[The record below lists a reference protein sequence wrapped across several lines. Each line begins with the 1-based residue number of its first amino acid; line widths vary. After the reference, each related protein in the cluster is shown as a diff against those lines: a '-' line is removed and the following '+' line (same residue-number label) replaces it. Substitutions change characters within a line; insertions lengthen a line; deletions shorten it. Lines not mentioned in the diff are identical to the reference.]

1 MGAAPAKCVPTGER
15 HFPSTPAVTMGAMF
29 VARLICSDSDCAEE
43 QEIHAGSLA
52 ELERLLCDCGCTLEL
67 IAWPDW
73 VDDGAEVVALR
84 GRLAAVS
91 LPAAA

>member
-1 MGAAPAKCVPTGER
+1 MRP
-15 HFPSTPAVTMGAMF
+15 MF

-43 QEIHAGSLA
+43 QEVHAGSLA
-52 ELERLLCDCGCTLEL
+52 ELERLLCNCGCALEL

-73 VDDGAEVVALR
+73 AEDEARVILLR
-84 GRLAAVS
+84 GRPATES

>member
-1 MGAAPAKCVPTGER
+1 
-15 HFPSTPAVTMGAMF
+15 MF

-43 QEIHAGSLA
+43 QEIHAASLA
-52 ELERLLCDCGCTLEL
+52 ELERLLCECGCALEV

-73 VDDGAEVVALR
+73 IEDGAQVIALR

>member
-1 MGAAPAKCVPTGER
+1 
-15 HFPSTPAVTMGAMF
+15 MF

-52 ELERLLCDCGCTLEL
+52 ELERLMCDCGCALEL
-67 IAWPDW
+67 IAWPDSIE
-73 VDDGAEVVALR
+73 DGAQVIALR
-84 GRLAAVS
+84 ARLSRVS

>member
-1 MGAAPAKCVPTGER
+1 MV
-15 HFPSTPAVTMGAMF
+15 AMF

-43 QEIHAGSLA
+43 SEFYAGTLA
-52 ELERLLCDCGCTLEL
+52 ELERLMCDCGCALEL

-73 VDDGAEVVALR
+73 AEDRAEVMALR
-84 GRLAAVS
+84 LRSAGAS

>member
-1 MGAAPAKCVPTGER
+1 M
-15 HFPSTPAVTMGAMF
+15 SAMF

-43 QEIHAGSLA
+43 QELHAASLA
-52 ELERLLCDCGCTLEL
+52 ELERLMCDCGCALEV

-73 VDDGAEVVALR
+73 VDDGAQVIALH
-84 GRLAAVS
+84 GRAVRLV